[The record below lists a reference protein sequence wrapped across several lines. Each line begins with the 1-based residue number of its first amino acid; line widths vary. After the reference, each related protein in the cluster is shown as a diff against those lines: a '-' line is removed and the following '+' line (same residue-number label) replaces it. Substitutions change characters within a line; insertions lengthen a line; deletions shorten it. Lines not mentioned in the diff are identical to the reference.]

1 MELQI
6 YWPNNYWI
14 QNLTLSG
21 VDDSHGIL
29 IHHFFCGQKKNHST
43 ANDLQ
48 FEEVFHHNWM
58 IQLQHLWNFTKVTIS
73 QIELKTFSR
82 GFLRG
87 FVSESTIVMKMISYL
102 QILETKG
109 KNSKIIHLK
118 KINKLDQS
126 YAVTKY

>member
-1 MELQI
+1 MIVMEFWSITFSADKKKIIRLQMTSNLKKSFI
-6 YWPNNYWI
+6 TIGWYNYSI
-14 QNLTLSG
+14 CE
-21 VDDSHGIL
+21 I
-29 IHHFFCGQKKNHST
+29 
-43 ANDLQ
+43 
-48 FEEVFHHNWM
+48 
-58 IQLQHLWNFTKVTIS
+58 FTKVTIS